1 MNIAI
6 IFAGGTG
13 SRMGPTSVPKQFL
26 TVHGKPIIIH
36 VIEKFSLH
44 PDIDEIIISCKS
56 DYIELLK
63 NLLLKFSIRKNILI
77 VPGGKTGQESIF
89 AAISVAHDKYPENSI
104 VLVNDGVRPF
114 ISYNLISEHIK
125 TTKKFGNAISVCP
138 VTETLCTVRRG
149 VLEKVLNR
157 SLCFTAKAPQT
168 FILKDLYEAHLWAL
182 NKGVNG
188 ITDSATL
195 MHMRGVELR
204 AVKSDS
210 TNIKITT
217 PVDFYMMRALLSME
231 EDSQLSKL

>member
-138 VTETLCTVRRG
+138 VTETLCTVRGGGFR
-149 VLEKVLNR
+149 
-157 SLCFTAKAPQT
+157 
-168 FILKDLYEAHLWAL
+168 
-182 NKGVNG
+182 
-188 ITDSATL
+188 
-195 MHMRGVELR
+195 
-204 AVKSDS
+204 KS
-210 TNIKITT
+210 IK
-217 PVDFYMMRALLSME
+217 
-231 EDSQLSKL
+231 SKLVLYS

>member
-1 MNIAI
+1 MYVRLQRH
-6 IFAGGTG
+6 FAQSGG
-13 SRMGPTSVPKQFL
+13 
-26 TVHGKPIIIH
+26 
-36 VIEKFSLH
+36 
-44 PDIDEIIISCKS
+44 
-56 DYIELLK
+56 
-63 NLLLKFSIRKNILI
+63 
-77 VPGGKTGQESIF
+77 
-89 AAISVAHDKYPENSI
+89 
-104 VLVNDGVRPF
+104 
-114 ISYNLISEHIK
+114 
-125 TTKKFGNAISVCP
+125 
-138 VTETLCTVRRG
+138 G